1 MIDYDK
7 LDSLM
12 ELPVSEEMI
21 GAYLEGNLHG
31 AELREVQNLVEKDSF
46 VADLISSSED
56 VMQIGNDLSNPW
68 ADTFAD
74 DFCNNPDFQL
84 INTSDFVLPEIVL
97 DMPLSIETDL
107 IQDTTLAQ
115 LQEEPGNGT
124 MHHSIDEINTE
135 SNSYN
140 NLNSEF

>member
-12 ELPVSEEMI
+12 QLPVSEEMI

-31 AELREVQNLVEKDSF
+31 AELREVQNLVGKDSF
-46 VADLISSSED
+46 VADLISSQD
-56 VMQIGNDLSNPW
+56 NVMPMNDDLSNPW
-68 ADTFAD
+68 KDTFAD
-74 DFCNNPDFQL
+74 DFCNNTDFQL
-84 INTSDFVLPEIVL
+84 ISTGDFVLPEIVL
-97 DMPLSIETDL
+97 DMPLGIEADL

-115 LQEEPGNGT
+115 LQEESGNDT
-124 MHHSIDEINTE
+124 VHHSIDEINTE
-135 SNSYN
+135 SNSCN